1 MNRSRLVS
9 LALAAA
15 ALLLGSSASTAVTLA
30 DQPVFASAD
39 VPGNLALTLSVEYP
53 TAISVAN
60 LGNYADSS
68 TYLGYFDPLKCYT
81 YVLNSTT
88 PASSY
93 FQPAGLATGTNYHT
107 CSGKWSGNFM
117 NWATMQTI
125 DPFRWA
131 LTGGYRSVD
140 TTSQTILEKAWGSSQ
155 GSQTNFPLRG
165 TSQATSTGHNIASSL
180 ISSVTPLSWTSF
192 NTSIWKRGNTIGPAN
207 TDKPTAMPLIPTSHM
222 PG

>member
-1 MNRSRLVS
+1 MKPMKRLRVIC

-15 ALLLGSSASTAVTLA
+15 TLLLGAGPVPAVTLA

-81 YVLNSTT
+81 YTLNTTT

-93 FQPAGLATGTNYHT
+93 FQPAGLASGTNSHS

-117 NWATMQTI
+117 NWARCRPST
-125 DPFRWA
+125 
-131 LTGGYRSVD
+131 RS
-140 TTSQTILEKAWGSSQ
+140 A
-155 GSQTNFPLRG
+155 
-165 TSQATSTGHNIASSL
+165 GH
-180 ISSVTPLSWTSF
+180 
-192 NTSIWKRGNTIGPAN
+192 
-207 TDKPTAMPLIPTSHM
+207 
-222 PG
+222 